1 MNKAEKQVI
10 NEIYRTMRKEFD
22 KLDKCKNKTEKVDKM
37 QFLHRLNKYLE
48 NYDELTPVLE
58 EYFEKKHNKEKWRD
72 ER

>member
-1 MNKAEKQVI
+1 MNKNEKQVRD
-10 NEIYRTMRKEFD
+10 EIYKTMRTEFD
-22 KLDKCKNKTEKVDKM
+22 KLEKCKSRNEKSDKL
-37 QFLHRLNKYLE
+37 QFLYRMNKILE